1 MSVER
6 LIADPIAA
14 PKRESACLLSLK
26 MYAIANNPRVITN
39 PKIRVC
45 LDSMPDFSN
54 SFTKVYLCSAMNL
67 HSIFFC
73 YKNEQM
79 PRNKLASFRYRVIN
93 NCLRNTGRIWK
104 RQDLMD
110 EIGTQLYE
118 SFGLDNGISKR
129 TFHYDIELM
138 RSLPPRGFDAPII
151 ERNGYYS
158 YENQEYSID
167 KIPLNETDIES
178 INNAVELLSHFKQLP
193 IHSQLSLVKDKV
205 TGQIFTNIENEPIIE
220 LDHRPVKGTEHL
232 TPLYQHIK
240 KKEVIEVSYQSF
252 KSLEPKKFILHPY
265 FLKQYNHRWYLI
277 AFSNK
282 HSNVGTYSLDRIL
295 SIDPTPSVVFDNS
308 LNKNHSDYFKDI
320 IGVTV
325 EPGKTPVEIIAI
337 ITPDQAPYIKTKPIH
352 ISQRVISEDS
362 TGMTISL
369 TLIPNYEF
377 YSTILSFGSSIKL
390 LSPEFVRNKIYVMH
404 RNAFIQYE

>member
-1 MSVER
+1 
-6 LIADPIAA
+6 
-14 PKRESACLLSLK
+14 
-26 MYAIANNPRVITN
+26 
-39 PKIRVC
+39 
-45 LDSMPDFSN
+45 
-54 SFTKVYLCSAMNL
+54 
-67 HSIFFC
+67 
-73 YKNEQM
+73 M

-93 NCLRNTGRIWK
+93 NCMRNTGRTWS

-118 SFGLDNGISKR
+118 SFGLANGISKR

-178 INNAVELLSHFKQLP
+178 INNAVELLSYFKQLP

-205 TGQIFTNIENEPIIE
+205 TGQIFTSTENEPIIE
-220 LDHRPVKGTEHL
+220 LEHRLVKGTEHL

-240 KKEVIEVSYQSF
+240 KKVVIAVRYQSF

-277 AFSNK
+277 AYNDK
-282 HSNVGTYSLDRIL
+282 HKNVGTYSLDRVISIDPIL
-295 SIDPTPSVVFDNS
+295 SIAFDNS
-308 LNKNHSDYFKDI
+308 LNKNHSDHFKDI

-325 EPGKTPVEIIAI
+325 ESGKTPVEIIAM
-337 ITPDQAPYIKTKPIH
+337 ITPDQAPYVKTKPIH
-352 ISQRVISEDS
+352 ISQRVIKEDQN
-362 TGMTISL
+362 GMTISL

-377 YSTILSFGSSIKL
+377 YSTILSFGSSIKIL
-390 LSPEFVRNKIYVMH
+390 NPESEVKEIYK
-404 RNAFIQYE
+404 RLQYAFKQYENTKQLK

>member
-1 MSVER
+1 
-6 LIADPIAA
+6 
-14 PKRESACLLSLK
+14 
-26 MYAIANNPRVITN
+26 
-39 PKIRVC
+39 
-45 LDSMPDFSN
+45 
-54 SFTKVYLCSAMNL
+54 
-67 HSIFFC
+67 
-73 YKNEQM
+73 M

-93 NCLRNTGRIWK
+93 NCLRNTGRTWT

-151 ERNGYYS
+151 ERSGYYS

-205 TGQIFTNIENEPIIE
+205 TGQIFTSTENEPIIE
-220 LDHRPVKGTEHL
+220 LEHRLVKGTEHL

-240 KKEVIEVSYQSF
+240 KREVIEIGYQSF
-252 KSLEPKKFILHPY
+252 KSSEPKKFVLHPY

-277 AFSNK
+277 AYNNK
-282 HSNVGTYSLDRIL
+282 HRNVGTYSLDRIV
-295 SIDPTPSVVFDNS
+295 SINPNRSIIFDNS
-308 LNKNHSDYFKDI
+308 LNKNHSDHFKDI

-325 EPGKTPVEIIAI
+325 ESGKTPVEIIAI
-337 ITPDQAPYIKTKPIH
+337 ITPDQAPYVKTKPIH
-352 ISQRVISEDS
+352 ISQKVINEDS
-362 TGMTISL
+362 TGMIISL
-369 TLIPNYEF
+369 SLIPNYEF
-377 YSTILSFGSSIKL
+377 YSTILSFGSSIKI
-390 LSPEFVRNKIYVMH
+390 LSPECVVKEIHKRLEG
-404 RNAFIQYE
+404 AFKKYGDADQLK